1 LLFNDTKIGDY
12 SPIFVHFLIE
22 RVSDLTIAYLF
33 HIINIYQRHTET
45 ISNNVKEQTNKA
57 ATKRTKTIYTVH
69 PMYKKN
75 KKSSLFAYSF
85 RNNP

>member
-1 LLFNDTKIGDY
+1 
-12 SPIFVHFLIE
+12 LIE
-22 RVSDLTIAYLF
+22 RVSDLAIAYLF

-75 KKSSLFAYSF
+75 KKTLFLHILSEIIPNFA
-85 RNNP
+85 PLLE